1 MFENMSKEGE
11 PGSPSTDSVSLD
23 AGKRN
28 YKGRFRQTWTKGN
41 GALVYD
47 VPKDVVGVENQVN
60 PMVVAV
66 PPPRS
71 AAAAA
76 GRSNVEKSRAKKP
89 RVAPG
94 VSPAPS
100 RAHERLRRQSSFS
113 RTWLR
118 LSRPGVG
125 KVGARS
131 KSLVGRTRPVEFSLP
146 LPRSRSIG
154 ADGGGG
160 HGQPQQQELSETESQ
175 QQQVGC

>member
-1 MFENMSKEGE
+1 MVFEGGE
-11 PGSPSTDSVSLD
+11 PGSPSTDSASLD

-47 VPKDVVGVENQVN
+47 VPKDLVGFERQVN
-60 PMVVAV
+60 PMVVEV

-71 AAAAA
+71 ATAVV
-76 GRSNVEKSRAKKP
+76 GRNTAEKSRVKKP

-100 RAHERLRRQSSFS
+100 RSHERLRRQSSFS

-131 KSLVGRTRPVEFSLP
+131 KSSVSRARPVESSLP

-154 ADGGGG
+154 GGEGGG
-160 HGQPQQQELSETESQ
+160 HGQQQQQELRETESQ
-175 QQQVGC
+175 QQQVGCCY